1 MWKQN
6 SRRLVSYAFY
16 EFSGHLDV
24 NSGNVH
30 GLKTQTFKAIH
41 EKKYK
46 MKENYGQKGKT
57 GSL

>member
-1 MWKQN
+1 ML
-6 SRRLVSYAFY
+6 SLSFLVTLTLTV
-16 EFSGHLDV
+16 E
-24 NSGNVH
+24 NVH
-30 GLKTQTFKAIH
+30 GLKTQTFKATH